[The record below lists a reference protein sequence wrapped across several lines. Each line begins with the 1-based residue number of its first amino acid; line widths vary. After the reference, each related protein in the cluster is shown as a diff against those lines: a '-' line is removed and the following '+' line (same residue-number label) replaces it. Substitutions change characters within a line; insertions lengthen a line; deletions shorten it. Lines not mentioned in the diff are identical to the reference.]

1 MHGPLSIIIA
11 PRTSSSSPRPV
22 PLYQLLVP
30 SVLFLQALIP
40 FMASLRPLRNGKGQ
54 PRSALGALGG
64 LLRVLVWITTSPFL
78 LSAMCYAHTSMDIPP
93 PHVLEATGAYPQL
106 PPHTLVLSET
116 ARHAGRMLRHFASLG
131 TLHFPFWCL
140 VFLPVHSVAGYI
152 MFISSDNTESD
163 RPLEETAGAA
173 EETAKEAEVV
183 NYQSALSEDE

>member
-1 MHGPLSIIIA
+1 
-11 PRTSSSSPRPV
+11 
-22 PLYQLLVP
+22 
-30 SVLFLQALIP
+30 
-40 FMASLRPLRNGKGQ
+40 
-54 PRSALGALGG
+54 
-64 LLRVLVWITTSPFL
+64 
-78 LSAMCYAHTSMDIPP
+78 MDIPP

-152 MFISSDNTESD
+152 MFISSDDASGDDTSGD
-163 RPLEETAGAA
+163 DASGDDASGHRLSEEA
-173 EETAKEAEVV
+173 AKEAEVV